1 MTRTT
6 QVLTGIA
13 ILIFLLSFFLPSR
26 LTSYD
31 FATILSFAKSNQIG
45 YGIYGLLLFPV
56 ILVFLLMKKYSIG
69 IYVST
74 FLLLTQLN
82 FFDHFTD
89 FLSSNNESLLNIDS
103 TSILYPFL
111 LLTLLFIWFVF
122 KSIQSKKW
130 NWYISF
136 ITLVILAYLFFND
149 RNCMVEFVADTGFQ
163 KYDIGL
169 WFSNCGTYY
178 AWWTSS
184 ILINIGLFN
193 EIKREKT
200 VANTVY
206 SK

>member
-6 QVLTGIA
+6 QILIGFA

-26 LTSYD
+26 LTNYD
-31 FATILSFAKSNQIG
+31 FATILSFAKNNQIG

-56 ILVFLLMKKYSIG
+56 ILILILMKKHVIG

-74 FLLLTQLN
+74 FLLLTQLDLI
-82 FFDHFTD
+82 DHFID
-89 FLSSNNESLLNIDS
+89 FLSSNNESLLSIGS
-103 TSILYPFL
+103 TSTLYPFL
-111 LLTLLFIWFVF
+111 FVSLLFISLIF
-122 KSIQSKKW
+122 KSIKSKKW
-130 NWYISF
+130 TWYISF
-136 ITLVILAYLFFND
+136 IVLVILAYLFLND
-149 RNCMVEFVADTGFQ
+149 RNCMVEFFADMGFV

-184 ILINIGLFN
+184 ILINIVLFI